1 MAAPQTRAGAGFPFV
16 RSGLRVAALTALLA
30 ASSAQAALFED
41 DEARRAILDLRG
53 RVEAQREANE
63 RRLNDMQ
70 RELQRVSGDE
80 TAALRASLL
89 QLQSQIDAMKAE
101 IATLRGQN
109 EQLARDLSE
118 VQRRQK
124 DMAQGV
130 EERLKRFEPV
140 KVQIDGREFMAD
152 PAEKAAYEQALA
164 QFRQGDF
171 ERAQGGFNAFLAQ
184 YPKSGYGPSLLFWLG
199 NAQYALKDY
208 KSAMSQFR
216 LLQSVA
222 PDHPRVPE
230 GLLSLA
236 NSQMELKDSRGAKKT
251 LEDLVRLY
259 PQSEAAVVGRERL
272 QRIK

>member
-16 RSGLRVAALTALLA
+16 RSGLRVAALAALLA

-124 DMAQGV
+124 DMAQG
-130 EERLKRFEPV
+130 
-140 KVQIDGREFMAD
+140 
-152 PAEKAAYEQALA
+152 
-164 QFRQGDF
+164 
-171 ERAQGGFNAFLAQ
+171 
-184 YPKSGYGPSLLFWLG
+184 S
-199 NAQYALKDY
+199 
-208 KSAMSQFR
+208 SAS
-216 LLQSVA
+216 
-222 PDHPRVPE
+222 
-230 GLLSLA
+230 
-236 NSQMELKDSRGAKKT
+236 SR
-251 LEDLVRLY
+251 
-259 PQSEAAVVGRERL
+259 
-272 QRIK
+272 